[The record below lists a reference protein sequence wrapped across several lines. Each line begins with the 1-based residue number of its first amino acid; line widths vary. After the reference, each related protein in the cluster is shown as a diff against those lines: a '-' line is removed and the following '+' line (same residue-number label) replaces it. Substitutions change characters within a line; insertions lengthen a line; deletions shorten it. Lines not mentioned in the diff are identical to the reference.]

1 MRAPTTRTLALIAA
15 AFALAATAGCST
27 TPVPT
32 ADELGSQSAQIM
44 TQCGPRSNTDECKTM
59 TDTFCNGLSR
69 YVDSNNG
76 KVSFT
81 DFGDHA
87 MTMKMV
93 AVGCPGITFS

>member
-1 MRAPTTRTLALIAA
+1 MRAPTTRTFALIAA
-15 AFALAATAGCST
+15 AFALATTVGCST

-44 TQCGPRSNTDECKTM
+44 TQCGPRSTTEECKTM
-59 TDTFCNGLSR
+59 TDTFCKGLSR
-69 YVDSNNG
+69 YISSKDG
-76 KVSFT
+76 KVSFN

-93 AVGCPGITFS
+93 AVGCPGITFN